1 MGGIGINRARWVTA
15 SAVAGALSWSGMVLP
30 VRASPPFSKP
40 AAGAATS
47 HPPHLDL
54 RPPSARELGNFI
66 PAASADRR
74 SFPAASA
81 DRPSFPAASADRPSF
96 PAASADRPS
105 FPAASADRPSFPAA
119 SADRPSW
126 GRPRTP
132 GGRESNLPAL
142 GADAGEVRT
151 MSRAES
157 FARRVHRE
165 GLPLARLWENHSA
178 LVSVG
183 LNAKG
188 KPGLWLVQKTR

>member
-1 MGGIGINRARWVTA
+1 MGGIGIHRARWVTA
-15 SAVAGALSWSGMVLP
+15 FAVAGALSWSSMVLP
-30 VRASPPFSKP
+30 VRASSPFSKP
-40 AAGAATS
+40 AAGAAIS
-47 HPPHLDL
+47 HPPHPASTPFSRPAVGAASSRPPHLDL
-54 RPPSARELGNFI
+54 RPPSARELG
-66 PAASADRR
+66 D
-74 SFPAASA
+74 FPG
-81 DRPSFPAASADRPSF
+81 
-96 PAASADRPS
+96 
-105 FPAASADRPSFPAA
+105 A

-151 MSRAES
+151 MSRVES